1 MVYCVVHNAS
11 KFSTADEAPMDKFQN
26 TDSALPSD
34 LLVSQ
39 DELRQVSGYKQ
50 PSRIRAWLVKNRIRF
65 LMPREGDPWPRVMRK
80 TFQQK
85 FSKTISELVQLEPDL
100 SWMKPHE
107 PK

>member
-1 MVYCVVHNAS
+1 MEN
-11 KFSTADEAPMDKFQN
+11 FQN
-26 TDSALPSD
+26 TATAPPSD
-34 LLVSQ
+34 WLVSQ

-50 PSRIRAWLVKNRIRF
+50 PSRIRAWLAKNGIQF
-65 LMPREGDPWPRVMRK
+65 LMPREGDRWPRVTRK

-100 SWMKPHE
+100 SWMKPRE